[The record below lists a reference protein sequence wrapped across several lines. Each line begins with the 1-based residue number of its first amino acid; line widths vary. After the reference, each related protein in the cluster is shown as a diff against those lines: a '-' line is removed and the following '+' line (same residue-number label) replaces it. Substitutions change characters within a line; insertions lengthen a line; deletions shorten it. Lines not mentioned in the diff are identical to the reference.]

1 MKIAFRIDSSI
12 EIGIGHLMRCLTL
25 ANVLKTLAAK
35 FSFVSCQLTENKIN
49 KAEQRDYKFIILPK
63 GLEKIKK
70 ILNQFILGGLAKN

>member
-49 KAEQRDYKFIILPK
+49 KAEHVTINSSYYLKAW
-63 GLEKIKK
+63 KK
-70 ILNQFILGGLAKN
+70 